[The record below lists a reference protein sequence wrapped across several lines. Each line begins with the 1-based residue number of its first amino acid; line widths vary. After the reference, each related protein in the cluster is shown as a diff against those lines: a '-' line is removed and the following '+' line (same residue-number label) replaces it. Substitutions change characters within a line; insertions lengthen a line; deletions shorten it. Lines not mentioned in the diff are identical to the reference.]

1 MLGFK
6 YFLMRETGI
15 NAITALIVSVAILF
29 IPTVA
34 IVAPVIGGIVFGV
47 LQSKD
52 EIREN
57 YLLSMVIGGLF
68 GVIAFLLAAGFFITT
83 PIVDQAAIN
92 VQEMAFGFLA
102 ELHPIAY
109 ALIAGMAAAGTF
121 ITSSLIVSEF
131 DIGRGRPPSPT
142 NS

>member
-1 MLGFK
+1 
-6 YFLMRETGI
+6 MRETGI

-34 IVAPVIGGIVFGV
+34 IVAPIIGGIVFGT

-68 GVIAFLLAAGFFITT
+68 GVIAFLLAAGFFTTT
-83 PIVDQAAIN
+83 PILSQAVVN
-92 VQEMAFGFLA
+92 VQEIAVGFLA
-102 ELHPIAY
+102 ELHPVAY
-109 ALIAGMAAAGTF
+109 ALIAGIAATGAF
-121 ITSSLIVSEF
+121 IISSLIVSEL
-131 DIGRGRPPSPT
+131 DLGQGRPPSPT

>member
-1 MLGFK
+1 
-6 YFLMRETGI
+6 MRETGI

-83 PIVDQAAIN
+83 PILGQAGSN
-92 VQEMAFGFLA
+92 VQQIAFGFLA
-102 ELHPIAY
+102 ELHPAAY
-109 ALIAGMAAAGTF
+109 ALIAGTVAAGTF
-121 ITSSLIVSEF
+121 IISSLIISELDF
-131 DIGRGRPPSPT
+131 GRGQPPSPT